1 MDLRIYSSNVL
12 KDVVKRLH
20 KQNNMQGWDY
30 GRDVRT
36 KKIDDCINYINTNFN
51 ATQITKAIEEM
62 NVINH
67 GSSTN
72 ETTSTENQ
80 TAGDGNQS
88 GNGGGEGANNSENA
102 TGVEAGSGEL
112 DEDGSIVEGGFES
125 DETNQQPIST
135 DVDMNSDE
143 SLAKQIQKKI
153 DEAGKR
159 AKAKAEKEAGKEKE
173 KAVKEALQDQPPQ
186 QIEVVYPDSEN
197 IMLDEIQHHILPDL
211 INLVNWRSNILLVGP
226 AGCGKTTICK
236 TLAKACKL
244 DYGFISLSG
253 GVSENNLTGCL
264 LPVEEN
270 GSFRYIA
277 TRFIDLFLNG
287 GLFLLDDLAGASADC
302 MLVLNSAIANAE
314 MYVSQRYQD
323 QHLKRHKDFVIIG
336 ATNTTHGSAMYSG
349 QEAIDG
355 STLDRFQ
362 GATRNMDY
370 SKTLEKKIIH
380 PDVLKWGWALR
391 KQIKDKKIINRI
403 VSTRVLEEFSKQKR
417 LGNWGSDKWEMSMFA
432 TWRVDELNK
441 IGKQRLDDGAIVAR

>member
-1 MDLRIYSSNVL
+1 MDLRIYSSIVL
-12 KDVVKRLH
+12 KDIVKRLH
-20 KQNNMQGWDY
+20 KQNNIQGWCY
-30 GRDVRT
+30 ERDIRT
-36 KKIDDCINYINTNFN
+36 KKIDACIDYINKNFN

-62 NVINH
+62 NQINH

-80 TAGDGNQS
+80 TEGDNNTS
-88 GNGGGEGANNSENA
+88 GNGDGDGANNSENA

-112 DEDGSIVEGGFES
+112 NADGSIVDGAGAGAD
-125 DETNQQPIST
+125 DEPIST

-153 DEAGKR
+153 DEAEKR
-159 AKAKAEKEAGKEKE
+159 AKAKAEKEIFKSTE

-186 QIEVVYPDSEN
+186 QIEVVYPDGEN
-197 IMLDEIQHHILPDL
+197 VVIDEIQHHILPDL

-336 ATNTTHGSAMYSG
+336 ATNTTHGSAMYAG

-362 GATRNMDY
+362 GATRIMDY

-380 PDVLKWGWALR
+380 PDVLRWGWALR
-391 KQIKDKKIINRI
+391 QQIKDKKIKDRI